1 MKSAKN
7 LSELF
12 PNKLTNWKKFS
23 FKNLKKDQLLILL
36 LAGIL
41 LMVIA
46 VPAGKTKE
54 NTSSTSGGNTG
65 KMGSGTSTGPDEEAY
80 ITYQEDRLSRTLSQI
95 EGAGEVKV
103 MITLKSSAEKV
114 LDKDTESGQET
125 VTEEDS
131 QGGTRQS
138 SKASKKESTVYG
150 NDGESSSRGNGSPYV
165 STELSPEIEGVVVVA
180 DGGGNAVVKENISSA
195 VQALFDIEPH
205 KIRIMKKQMN

>member
-54 NTSSTSGGNTG
+54 HASSASDGNTG
-65 KMGSGTSTGPDEEAY
+65 KNCKGGHLMGQT
-80 ITYQEDRLSRTLSQI
+80 
-95 EGAGEVKV
+95 
-103 MITLKSSAEKV
+103 
-114 LDKDTESGQET
+114 
-125 VTEEDS
+125 
-131 QGGTRQS
+131 
-138 SKASKKESTVYG
+138 KK
-150 NDGESSSRGNGSPYV
+150 
-165 STELSPEIEGVVVVA
+165 
-180 DGGGNAVVKENISSA
+180 
-195 VQALFDIEPH
+195 
-205 KIRIMKKQMN
+205 RILPIWKTA